1 MGVVSNAEPRSSDR
15 RTAERKRI
23 GSRHRRGHLWQEKF
37 SSLPMDETHSSVVA
51 RYVEM
56 NPGKHQGG
64 RYCFKGGA
72 HRPPVNLAGVN
83 DA

>member
-1 MGVVSNAEPRSSDR
+1 
-15 RTAERKRI
+15 
-23 GSRHRRGHLWQEKF
+23 
-37 SSLPMDETHSSVVA
+37 MDETHSSVVA